1 MPHIQSGR
9 LRALAVTTARRMKA
23 LPQLPTVAEAGVPG
37 FEATTWHGIVV
48 SSSTPAAL
56 VSRINADAAKVLQ
69 LPDVRERFGALGA
82 EVIGGTP
89 DEFAAYIKKE
99 IPKWTKVVKE
109 SGARAD

>member
-1 MPHIQSGR
+1 MN
-9 LRALAVTTARRMKA
+9 A

-48 SSSTPAAL
+48 TSATPPVL
-56 VSRINADAAKVLQ
+56 VSRINADAVKVLQ
-69 LPDVRERFGALGA
+69 LADVRERFAALGA

-89 DEFAAYIKKE
+89 DAFAAYIKKE